1 MNRTSRILI
10 CALAL
15 LVCGLAPLT
24 AVAGPITFTESF
36 MASGTVNGNPFDANV
51 TFSLTTDTSLI
62 NSGETPNTIT
72 GVTIEGIGSGTFTN
86 LFHVFD
92 NTGNSVAGFS
102 AQGIEDIVDL
112 SNPAFGTYDL
122 KSPIGPLD
130 CTFFF
135 TDDGVE
141 LGSTLGDIIFDSF
154 GGNPTFTASEGGTTP
169 EPGTLILLGTGVAG
183 LAASLRRRRRI

>member
-1 MNRTSRILI
+1 MKRTDRVLI
-10 CALAL
+10 GVLVLLACWL
-15 LVCGLAPLT
+15 TPLN
-24 AVAGPITFTESF
+24 AVAGSITFTESF
-36 MASGTVNGNPFDANV
+36 IATGSVNGTPFDTNV

-62 NSGETPNTIT
+62 NGGETPNTLT
-72 GVTIEGIGSGTFTN
+72 EVTIEGIGSGTFTN

-122 KSPIGPLD
+122 KSPIGPLE

-135 TDDGVE
+135 TDDGVV
-141 LGSTLGDIIFDSF
+141 LGSSLGDITFDSF
-154 GGNPTFTASEGGTTP
+154 GGTPTFTASEGGTTP
-169 EPGTLILLGTGVAG
+169 EPGSFILFGTGIVG
-183 LAASLRRRRRI
+183 LAAHVRRRMKI